1 MKKKPKVKNMEYKC
15 IEGFTPL
22 FVETSH
28 TYDPRYCVYCHR
40 KMFHYK
46 NRKYYVLNKN
56 PICEDCLIRFCAK
69 YNLSPVEIL
78 GE

>member
-22 FVETSH
+22 FVEPSH

-46 NRKYYVLNKN
+46 NRKYYVLNQK

-69 YNLSPVEIL
+69 YNLSPIEIV